1 MLRRLFFVIPDPGLA
16 VEVVNEIEHMGVQR
30 DHMHALARDGM
41 DVSALPR
48 ATNAQRNDV
57 AWKIEWNLWKVNLAI
72 FGMAM
77 LGFILALSA
86 ESATWSVLA
95 LAVMLLTF
103 ILGALFVFY
112 IPDTHLDEFTAAL
125 AHGEI
130 VLMVD
135 VPKRRVKDI
144 ETWVDRHHPEAVCGG
159 VGWTSEHF
167 GI

>member
-16 VEVVNEIEHMGVQR
+16 VELVSEIERMGVQR

-41 DVSALPR
+41 DLSALPK
-48 ATNAQRNDV
+48 ATAAQRNDV
-57 AWKIEWNLWKVNLAI
+57 AWKIEWNLWKVNLAL
-72 FGMAM
+72 FGLA
-77 LGFILALSA
+77 LFGFILALS
-86 ESATWSVLA
+86 SASAAWTVFT
-95 LAVMLLTF
+95 LAVMVLTF
-103 ILGALFVFY
+103 LLGALFVFF

-125 AHGEI
+125 AHGEV

-135 VPKRRVKDI
+135 VPKRRVRDI

-159 VGWTSEHF
+159 VGWTTEHF